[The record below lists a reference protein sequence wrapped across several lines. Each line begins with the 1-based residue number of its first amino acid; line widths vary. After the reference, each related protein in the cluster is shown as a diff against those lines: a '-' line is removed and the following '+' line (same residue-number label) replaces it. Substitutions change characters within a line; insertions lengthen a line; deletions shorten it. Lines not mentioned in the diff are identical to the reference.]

1 MFLYVLAILAIILLI
16 LLYRKVGKRKTV
28 FYGFCATILFAG
40 GIAYFMWPRTHA
52 EPEPAMTE
60 AERYELAQQQQVF
73 AAWYAAYQKDLT
85 ELDRNWQWYHHILES
100 FKAGNIDLQTVHMRL
115 TQLELD
121 NAQLKARME
130 AHVAPLELNGYC
142 YDQVNELIRKTNAY
156 MAAQH
161 RTVTLTRAAAEPSKM
176 QTDDHDE
183 QSRLLQT
190 VMLRESPVALFTAEE
205 TMNLREQLAP
215 PEEKYAKIENQQ

>member
-1 MFLYVLAILAIILLI
+1 MFLYILTILAIILLI
-16 LLYRKVGKRKTV
+16 LLYRKVGKHKTV
-28 FYGFCATILFAG
+28 FYGFCVTLLLAG
-40 GIAYFMWPRTHA
+40 GIVYFVWPRTAA
-52 EPEPAMTE
+52 ESEPAMTD
-60 AERYELAQQQQVF
+60 AERYELARQQQVF
-73 AAWYAAYQKDLT
+73 ANWYKDYQKDLT

-100 FKAGNIDLQTVHMRL
+100 FKAGNIDIQTVHMRL

-121 NAQLKARME
+121 NAQLKDRME
-130 AHVAPLELNGYC
+130 AHVAPLELNSYC

-161 RTVTLTRAAAEPSKM
+161 RTVTLTRAAADPSKI
-176 QTDDHDE
+176 QADDPDE
-183 QSRLLQT
+183 QSRLLQA

-205 TMNLREQLAP
+205 TQTLREQLAP